1 MTDAPRNLDELR
13 AIKDPEQL
21 VHAATAYIKAGEQK
35 LTDARTVRDKAIKAL
50 VKQHGLAETARRTGL
65 SQSTVKI
72 AKGRV

>member
-1 MTDAPRNLDELR
+1 MTDTPRTFDELR
-13 AIKDPEQL
+13 AIEDPEERAN
-21 VHAATAYIKAGEQK
+21 AATAYIEAGEQK
-35 LTDARTVRDKAIKAL
+35 LTAARKERDKALKAM